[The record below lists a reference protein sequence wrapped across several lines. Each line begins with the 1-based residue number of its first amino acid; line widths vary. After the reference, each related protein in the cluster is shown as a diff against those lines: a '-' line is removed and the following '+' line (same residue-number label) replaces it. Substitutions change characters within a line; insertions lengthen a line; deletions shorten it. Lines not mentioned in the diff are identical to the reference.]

1 MHQNTG
7 KRKNF
12 LFILLALLFL
22 SSINSQNFLKK
33 KESMYNLKSI
43 EVIGLNE
50 KINLEIKENL
60 NFLKNKNIF
69 FIKKKILEDQ
79 INKYKFIENYNI
91 FKLYPSKII
100 LELSKAEF
108 LAQTIRNDELYLI
121 GSNAKFIS
129 TKKFHNYNDLPIAFG
144 KFTAEKFIS
153 FKKEIN
159 QSDLNYESIKEIF
172 FYPSGRIDIKTKDNI
187 QIKFP
192 IGNLKETL
200 MIVNKIM
207 KNKNVTN
214 NVIDLRIS
222 NKIILSNE

>member
-60 NFLKNKNIF
+60 NFLKNNNIF

-129 TKKFHNYNDLPIAFG
+129 TKKFHLPRGLVEMPQWYSGVVLND
-144 KFTAEKFIS
+144 S
-153 FKKEIN
+153 
-159 QSDLNYESIKEIF
+159 
-172 FYPSGRIDIKTKDNI
+172 R
-187 QIKFP
+187 
-192 IGNLKETL
+192 
-200 MIVNKIM
+200 
-207 KNKNVTN
+207 
-214 NVIDLRIS
+214 
-222 NKIILSNE
+222 